1 MKRFSKAE
9 SGTSMAEFAIVA
21 GVFMMIIFGIIE
33 FGRLMYTHNAL
44 TDAARRG
51 ARYAVLHPENSNT
64 CVQRVMIYGE
74 WNVGPTPTCTLTGTP
89 PQMINN
95 LASATIT
102 VVYEGEDLDGDPDS
116 PNPYGMNLGTATV
129 TITNYQFNLSIPFF
143 RQTLTMP
150 SYTTTLTAESSG
162 IEPAPI
168 P

>member
-1 MKRFSKAE
+1 MKRSLKTE
-9 SGTSMAEFAIVA
+9 SGTSMAEFTIVA

-44 TDAARRG
+44 ADAARRG

-74 WNVGPTPTCTLTGTP
+74 WNVGPVSTGCNVIGTP

-102 VVYEGEDLDGDPDS
+102 VTYEGADLDGDPDS

-143 RQTLTMP
+143 HRTLTMP
-150 SYTTTLTAESSG
+150 KYTTSLTAESSG
-162 IEPAPI
+162 IEPDPI
-168 P
+168 